1 MAIVGMGNYN
11 NVYENK
17 YTSSKKETTQ
27 KGEVIETT
35 NSKSESTTDY
45 INKLKKLV
53 PSVEF
58 KVGYGFS
65 TAKTGKTLT
74 VNPKLI
80 EKMQNNPEQEKETM
94 EMIKGVETMTRLVD
108 GINKATDR
116 TVVYRHSYI
125 DENGKYCS
133 ISFTKKEDKLNAKI
147 REKTKKNTE
156 KFIEKSKEKVT
167 EKKEELQ
174 KTLEKKKTEKT
185 DNKKRKV
192 EKIVNEKVAASK
204 YGIVHINDTDMKN
217 IMKAI
222 QEDAAQQFHHTT
234 NSMLNLKI

>member
-1 MAIVGMGNYN
+1 MAIMGMGNYN

-17 YTSSKKETTQ
+17 YISSKKEITQ
-27 KGEVIETT
+27 KEDVTETT
-35 NSKSESTTDY
+35 DSKSENTTDY
-45 INKLKKLV
+45 INKLAKLV

-94 EMIKGVETMTRLVD
+94 EMIKGVETMTRIVD
-108 GINKATDR
+108 GINKATGR

-147 REKTKKNTE
+147 REKAKKNSE
-156 KFIEKSKEKVT
+156 KFIEKSKEKAT

-174 KTLEKKKTEKT
+174 KTLEKKKT
-185 DNKKRKV
+185 DNKKSKV
-192 EKIVNEKVAASK
+192 EK
-204 YGIVHINDTDMKN
+204 
-217 IMKAI
+217 
-222 QEDAAQQFHHTT
+222 
-234 NSMLNLKI
+234 L